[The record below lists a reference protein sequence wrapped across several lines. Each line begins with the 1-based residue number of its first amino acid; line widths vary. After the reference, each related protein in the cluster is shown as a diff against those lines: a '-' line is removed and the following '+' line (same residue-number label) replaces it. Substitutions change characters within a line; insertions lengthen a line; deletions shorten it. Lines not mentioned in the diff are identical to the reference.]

1 MVKFTHAV
9 YKFLLGQECTL
20 DDLKIED
27 PSLYKCVPL
36 IFSVICYIRD
46 LVYRTGI
53 DFSLLY
59 MSAAGQ

>member
-1 MVKFTHAV
+1 MVIDFFFADCQTVVKFTHAV

-36 IFSVICYIRD
+36 IFMQIQCAI
-46 LVYRTGI
+46 
-53 DFSLLY
+53 
-59 MSAAGQ
+59 